1 METERYG
8 QQPSDLD
15 DRHLLLGWLKGV
27 RHLQSLSATG
37 SFWHVHDAVQLLFC
51 IKGEFG
57 YEFEARE
64 SVILTAGHVIVIP
77 AGLPHRHVQAIDP
90 AGHRVELL
98 LAHPR
103 ARRLRL
109 AGLASRVYRD
119 LVAQLLTRRCR
130 PIPVSKE
137 LAALFAELD
146 GYAARGANA
155 LSATETA
162 LARTVATLILLRAAD
177 PHRAP
182 AVQGSTRLMAE
193 AVEWLKA
200 HHAENVRIDR
210 LVAYMGYSKSR
221 FFTLFKA
228 HTGLTPADW
237 LGRYRIR
244 QAQRKLR
251 ATALPVAQV
260 AAETGFASPQ
270 YFIAAFRRHTGFTP
284 TQWRLYGPSASCA
297 ADAPPAR
304 LSGR

>member
-15 DRHLLLGWLKGV
+15 ERHLQLGWLKGV
-27 RHLQSLSATG
+27 RHLKSLSATG
-37 SFWHVHDAVQLLFC
+37 SFWHTHDAIQLLCC

-64 SVILTAGHVIVIP
+64 SVILPAGHFIVIP

-98 LAHPR
+98 LAHPHT
-103 ARRLRL
+103 RRLRL

-146 GYAARGANA
+146 GYAARGARS

-177 PHRAP
+177 PRRTP
-182 AVQGSTRLMAE
+182 VVQGSTRLMAE
-193 AVEWLKA
+193 AVEWLKV

-228 HTGLTPADW
+228 HTGLTPSDW
-237 LGRYRIR
+237 LGRFRIR
-244 QAQRKLR
+244 QAQKKLR
-251 ATALPVAQV
+251 ETALPVAQI

-284 TQWRLYGPSASCA
+284 TQWRLHGP
-297 ADAPPAR
+297 
-304 LSGR
+304 GT

>member
-1 METERYG
+1 MTTGTEQYG

-15 DRHLLLGWLKGV
+15 DRLLRLGWLKGV
-27 RHLQSLSATG
+27 RHLKSLSATG
-37 SFWHVHDAVQLLFC
+37 SFWHVHDAIQLLYC

-64 SVILTAGHVIVIP
+64 SVILTAGHFIVIP

-109 AGLASRVYRD
+109 AGLSAHVYRD
-119 LVAQLLTRRCR
+119 QVAELLTRRCR
-130 PIPVSKE
+130 PLPAPKD
-137 LAALFAELD
+137 LAALFVELD
-146 GYAARGANA
+146 GYAERGAKA
-155 LSATETA
+155 LSETERA
-162 LARTVATLILLRAAD
+162 LARTVATLVLLRAS
-177 PHRAP
+177 AP
-182 AVQGSTRLMAE
+182 RRPAAAAPSNTTRLMEE
-193 AVEWLKA
+193 AVTWLQA
-200 HHAENVRIDR
+200 HHAERVRIDR

-244 QAQRKLR
+244 QAQKLLR
-251 ATALPVAQV
+251 AGDLPVAQV
-260 AAETGFASPQ
+260 AKETGFASPQ
-270 YFIAAFRRHTGFTP
+270 YFIAAFRRRTGFTP
-284 TQWRLYGPSASCA
+284 SQWRAQGPGA
-297 ADAPPAR
+297 
-304 LSGR
+304 

>member
-1 METERYG
+1 MDTERYG

-15 DRHLLLGWLKGV
+15 ERHLKLGWLKGV
-27 RHLQSLSATG
+27 RHLKSLSATG
-37 SFWHVHDAVQLLFC
+37 SFWHTHDAIQLLYC

-57 YEFEARE
+57 YEFESRE
-64 SVILTAGHVIVIP
+64 SVILPAGHFIVIP

-103 ARRLRL
+103 TRRLKL
-109 AGLASRVYRD
+109 AGLAARVYRD
-119 LVAQLLTRRCR
+119 QIAQLLTRRCR
-130 PIPVSKE
+130 PLPVSKE

-146 GYAARGANA
+146 GYAARGTRS
-155 LSATETA
+155 LSETEVT

-177 PHRAP
+177 PRRAP
-182 AVQGSTRLMAE
+182 VVQGSTRLMAE

-200 HHAENVRIDR
+200 HHGENVRIDR

-228 HTGLTPADW
+228 HTGLTPSDW

-244 QAQRKLR
+244 QAQKKLR
-251 ATALPVAQV
+251 ATSLPVAQV

-284 TQWRLYGPSASCA
+284 TQWRLREPNS
-297 ADAPPAR
+297 
-304 LSGR
+304 